1 MAAENVDDYLDFADK
16 IIVPSNALR
25 RSRLFW
31 KPVSA
36 MLDVKILNIT
46 RTHTHIRTLARARA
60 HTDKR
65 RRTQWE
71 KINLSATNRRDR
83 SRASGLIVVSRDDR
97 HSKFDVADYYFTPEF
112 TPDV

>member
-1 MAAENVDDYLDFADK
+1 
-16 IIVPSNALR
+16 
-25 RSRLFW
+25 
-31 KPVSA
+31 

-46 RTHTHIRTLARARA
+46 RTHTHTRAHLHTHARA

-65 RRTQWE
+65 RRARTQWD
-71 KINLSATNRRDR
+71 KINVSATNRRDR
-83 SRASGLIVVSRDDR
+83 SRASGLIDVSRDDR